1 MILAALAKFA
11 HLLRGEQRNELRRL
25 LKVMFYWCKYLF
37 INLTESQDQN
47 EIVVSRLCCPAC
59 WGLLDIMDGL
69 SIRFDVHGGHPTIYP
84 VDLPS
89 WLLSGVVEKAVARF
103 EEILQQEIT
112 NMMIDKMEKKSH
124 AHTPSGQSDLVWS
137 TGSRKKVGYGIMYDS
152 ESD

>member
-1 MILAALAKFA
+1 M
-11 HLLRGEQRNELRRL
+11 RL
-25 LKVMFYWCKYLF
+25 
-37 INLTESQDQN
+37 Q
-47 EIVVSRLCCPAC
+47 LCCPAC
-59 WGLLDIMDGL
+59 WELLDIMDGP
-69 SIRFDVHGGHPTIYP
+69 SVRFGVRGGHPTIYS
-84 VDLPS
+84 VDLPP
-89 WLLSGVVEKAVARF
+89 WLPGGMVKKAVTHF